1 MVQTRSDT
9 KAEPQMDAQE
19 LVECLSGGGVVDRL
33 AVLSTL
39 RDEPLPKTKLADR
52 CEVSRGAVQFITE
65 FDESL
70 VKQSED
76 GYYLTGAGAIAIH
89 KYNDASESLDDDILS
104 ALATTSNKR
113 AFLRNLQCQP
123 LSRSQLA
130 SQPNMPSRSTIDR
143 IGQRFG
149 KAGYVTRNNGGK
161 YALTSSGENVVDTY
175 DGVLR
180 TFEQIIE
187 RKRGLEWL
195 GVEIEE
201 LPAAALADARIEVAR
216 LGQGF
221 NTVHDVL
228 ECVQSYDTDCVDHV
242 RVISCFANSK
252 FDEVLERFVRAGVRV
267 DVLSP
272 GDLMGTYLSMPE
284 EDLVW
289 SRRLL
294 EPPNSSWLVHRSQL
308 PCSLIL
314 IDDKEVVIAPRDPTD
329 PKGAFGVIFS
339 SDSAIT
345 AWASELF
352 NDYASDAIQAGF
364 WPRIVQMVKAGECV
378 PPLNRD
384 RASVESTSSADD

>member
-1 MVQTRSDT
+1 MPQALSDT

-19 LVECLSGGGVVDRL
+19 LIECLSGGDAVDRL
-33 AVLSTL
+33 AVLSSL
-39 RDEPLPKTKLADR
+39 RNEALPTTKLADR
-52 CEVSRGAVQFITE
+52 CEVSRGTVQFITE

-70 VKQSED
+70 VKQSEE
-76 GYYLTGAGAIAIH
+76 GYYLTGAGAIAIR

-104 ALATTSNKR
+104 TLATTSNKR
-113 AFLRNLQCQP
+113 AFLRNLRCQP

-130 SQPNMPSRSTIDR
+130 SQPNMPSRSTVDR
-143 IGQRFG
+143 IAHTFET
-149 KAGYVTRNNGGK
+149 AGYVARIKNGK
-161 YALTSSGENVVDTY
+161 YSLTSSGEMLIGTY
-175 DGVLR
+175 DGVLQS
-180 TFEQIIE
+180 FEQIID
-187 RKRGLEWL
+187 KKHGLEWL

-252 FDEVLERFVRAGVRV
+252 FDEVLERFVRAGIRV

-272 GDLMGTYLSMPE
+272 GDLMATYLSMSE

-314 IDDKEVVIAPRDPTD
+314 IDDKEVMIAPRDPTD

-339 SDSAIT
+339 SDSATT

-364 WPRIVQMVKAGECV
+364 WPRIVQMVKAGEYV

-384 RASVESTSSADD
+384 RASVESTSSAND

>member
-1 MVQTRSDT
+1 
-9 KAEPQMDAQE
+9 MDVQE
-19 LVECLSGGGVVDRL
+19 LIERLSGGSAVDRL

-39 RDEPLPKTKLADR
+39 RDEALPTTKLADR

-65 FDESL
+65 LDESL
-70 VKQSED
+70 VKQSEE
-76 GYYLTGAGAIAIH
+76 GYYLTGAGAIAIR

-104 ALATTSNKR
+104 TLATTSNKR

-123 LSRSQLA
+123 LSRGQLA
-130 SQPNMPSRSTIDR
+130 SQPNTPARSTVDR
-143 IGQRFG
+143 IARTFET
-149 KAGYVTRNNGGK
+149 AGYITRTNDGK
-161 YALTSSGENVVDTY
+161 CSLTSSGETLIDTY
-175 DGVLR
+175 DGVLQ
-180 TFEQIIE
+180 TFEQISE
-187 RKRGLEWL
+187 KKCGLEWL

-201 LPAAALADARIEVAR
+201 LPATALSDARIEVAR

-228 ECVQSYDTDCVDHV
+228 ECVQSYDADCVNHV
-242 RVISCFANSK
+242 RIISCFANSK

-272 GDLMGTYLSMPE
+272 GDLMGTYLSMSE

-294 EPPNSSWLVHRSQL
+294 EPPNSSWLVHPNQL

-314 IDDKEVVIAPRDPTD
+314 IDDKMAMIAPRDPTD

-339 SDSAIT
+339 SNSAIT

-352 NDYASDAIQAGF
+352 SDYASDAIQAGF
-364 WPRIVQMVKAGECV
+364 WPRIIQMVKAGEYV

-384 RASVESTSSADD
+384 RASVESTSSAND